1 MAQIIKHRR
10 GSLEALSAVTSS
22 LQKGELVIAS
32 GSSNL
37 SVTNGASIVFAVPE
51 NGQVQAVNRFLVGNA
66 APNTFA
72 AGTYNGLVK
81 GVPYYA
87 SGSST
92 LYLLGEGANDIP
104 DLTGNISNFSSSVSA
119 SISALSASIGGGS
132 IGTSVAALNT
142 FSGSTLISLGALN
155 SSSASQQTQ
164 IDALSGFTGSYA
176 TTGSNVF
183 IGDQTISGSITIRDE
198 QSEFQI
204 QGNGF
209 GETYLQTT
217 TGDLLLYAT
226 NGVNP
231 ATVNVKGG
239 NLTVDGTISGSIVGI
254 GNVTE
259 FSTSV
264 DSRLSNLQSKSAS
277 VDTSIAALNSY
288 TSSNT
293 STTALNNFTA
303 SAAEK
308 FIEIGVVSGS
318 LISSASAAKST
329 NDTQDGRLSNLETT
343 SASVNISVAN
353 INSFSSS
360 QLTQNTALATVT
372 GSLIGSASA
381 AAIAIANL
389 NTNSGSYATTGSNV
403 FYGTQT
409 ITGSLYITNDLV
421 VYGSSSLF
429 NVTASVLQLGDN
441 TIVLNTATPAIRFAG
456 IDVIDSG
463 STQATGSLYW
473 DSLRDHWVSVRPSSS
488 TEIANSAV
496 LIYGPMNTGS
506 IGDETLLTTGKIM
519 VSVGEDHIGDSIATQ
534 ATDNSKI
541 TISGSLGVSGSIV
554 VNNAIVGT
562 GSIFLQPD
570 ITDSRKL
577 EIYNTSVT
585 DVHIKATGGQTFLGD
600 DTNFVEI
607 NDSLQTITITGVN
620 GVFINNSLE
629 VTGPISSSAGFS
641 GSIEGIGN
649 VTAYSS
655 SVSASLAAI
664 VANVGSGVGV
674 SIENLNSFS
683 SSTLGRL
690 TNIELFS
697 SSVETKLIEIGVV
710 SGSLFTSAS
719 AAKTT
724 NDTQDGRLTN
734 LESTSASVNTSVSN
748 LNTTTASLNTSVS
761 NLNSTTASLNTSVAA
776 LNTVSA
782 SNLGRLSNLESTS
795 ASVNIS
801 IEALNSYTSSNTST
815 TALNAFTA
823 SAGGRLDNLET
834 TSASVNTSVSNLNS
848 FSSSVLTQLIEI
860 GVVSGSLFTSASTAK
875 STNDTQDG
883 RLSNLETKSASVDIS
898 ISNINSFTSSFGTTF
913 SSSVDSRLDAL
924 EGTGT
929 IQGVGTSNNVT
940 FAKVTTTGDVVV
952 GGDLVVQGNT
962 VTLNTAT
969 LVVEDKLITLA
980 SGSTSSATADGA
992 GFEVEG
998 ANANFVYQHSTTS
1011 FTSSVALIAPS
1022 VTASINLGSTA
1033 GSSKRVAFRNTN
1045 GNLDL
1050 VPTASV
1056 AGDLL
1061 QWDGNDFVMSNT
1073 IDGGSF

>member
-51 NGQVQAVNRFLVGNA
+51 NGQVQAVNRFLIGNS
-66 APNTFA
+66 APATFA
-72 AGTYNGLVK
+72 ASTYNGMVN
-81 GVPYYA
+81 GVPFYD
-87 SGSST
+87 SGSGT
-92 LYLLGEGANDIP
+92 LYLLGEGGNTPIN
-104 DLTGNISNFSSSVSA
+104 LVGNISSFSSSVA
-119 SISALSASIGGGS
+119 TSINALSASIGSGTIGS
-132 IGTSVAALNT
+132 SVAALNT
-142 FSGSTLISLGALN
+142 FTGSQLTQNATLATYTGSVDTQFTQIGVVSGSLI
-155 SSSASQQTQ
+155 SSASAAAVADANQNLFTQ
-164 IDALSGFTGSYA
+164 SAETRFT
-176 TTGSNVF
+176 
-183 IGDQTISGSITIRDE
+183 
-198 QSEFQI
+198 
-204 QGNGF
+204 
-209 GETYLQTT
+209 
-217 TGDLLLYAT
+217 
-226 NGVNP
+226 
-231 ATVNVKGG
+231 
-239 NLTVDGTISGSIVGI
+239 
-254 GNVTE
+254 
-259 FSTSV
+259 
-264 DSRLSNLQSKSAS
+264 
-277 VDTSIAALNSY
+277 
-288 TSSNT
+288 
-293 STTALNNFTA
+293 
-303 SAAEK
+303 
-308 FIEIGVVSGS
+308 EIGVVSGS
-318 LISSASAAKST
+318 LISSASAASVADA
-329 NDTQDGRLSNLETT
+329 NQNLFTQSAETRFT
-343 SASVNISVAN
+343 EIGVVSGSLISSASAAN
-353 INSFSSS
+353 VSITNLNSFSGS

-381 AAIAIANL
+381 AAVAIANL
-389 NTNSGSYATTGSNV
+389 NSNSGSYATTGSNV

-506 IGDETLLTTGKIM
+506 LGDETLLTTGKIM

-534 ATDNSKI
+534 AADNSKI

-570 ITDSRKL
+570 INDARQL
-577 EIYNTSVT
+577 EIYNTSVS

-607 NDSLQTITITGVN
+607 NDSLQTVTVKGVN
-620 GVFINNSLE
+620 GVFIETALN
-629 VTGPISSSAGFS
+629 VTGPISASAGFS

-674 SIENLNSFS
+674 SIDNLNLFS
-683 SSTLGRL
+683 GSQLTQNSTLATYTG
-690 TNIELFS
+690 
-697 SSVETKLIEIGVV
+697 SVDTRFTEIGVV
-710 SGSLFTSAS
+710 SGSLITSAS

-724 NDTQDGRLTN
+724 NDSQDVSIAALNTFSGSQLTQNSTLATYTASVDTRLTEIGVVSGSLIASASAAKTTNDSQDVSITN
-734 LESTSASVNTSVSN
+734 LNSFSASVNTSI
-748 LNTTTASLNTSVS
+748 
-761 NLNSTTASLNTSVAA
+761 AA
-776 LNTVSA
+776 LNTSSA
-782 SNLGRLSNLESTS
+782 SQQTS
-795 ASVNIS
+795 ID
-801 IEALNSYTSSNTST
+801 ALNSYTASNTST
-815 TALNAFTA
+815 NALNAFTA
-823 SAGGRLDNLET
+823 SAET
-834 TSASVNTSVSNLNS
+834 RFT
-848 FSSSVLTQLIEI
+848 EI
-860 GVVSGSLFTSASTAK
+860 GVVSGSLISSASNA
-875 STNDTQDG
+875 
-883 RLSNLETKSASVDIS
+883 A
-898 ISNINSFTSSFGTTF
+898 
-913 SSSVDSRLDAL
+913 SRLTTL

-929 IQGVGTSNNVT
+929 IQGVGQGNEVT

-992 GFEVEG
+992 GFEVAGAG
-998 ANANFVYQHSTTS
+998 ANFIYQHSTTA
-1011 FTSSVALIAPS
+1011 FTSSVALIAPA

-1061 QWDGNDFVMSNT
+1061 QWDGTDFVMSNT